1 MSAARV
7 LRERR
12 AFLVTLGAG
21 LLAVAGRVVLLPRT
35 PTDSQLSA
43 LGSFPEDES
52 GQDQYD
58 LRGSMNLNELA
69 SQLELGPPVFRY
81 SRVFNINTVELQP
94 QRGLTDRTQWSVR
107 VDGRV
112 GNSLSLTPQML
123 GELPP
128 YEVTSTFHCVEG
140 WGVPN
145 ARWRGVQL
153 REVLSRAQVVSSASA
168 SFVTFHSLSGVYAD
182 SLSLEQAMRPETLLA
197 THLDDQPLSDRQ
209 GYPIRLVVPFMYGYK
224 SVKWL
229 SRISVESRRYV
240 GFWERRGWQVDPF
253 V

>member
-1 MSAARV
+1 MSAARL

-21 LLAVAGRVVLLPRT
+21 LLAVAGRVALLPRP
-35 PTDSQLSA
+35 PTDSDLSA
-43 LGSFPEDES
+43 LGSFPEDEA

-58 LRGSMNLNELA
+58 LGGSMNLNEIA
-69 SQLELGPPVFRY
+69 AQLELGPPIFRY
-81 SRVFNINTVELQP
+81 SRVFNINTVELHP
-94 QRGLTDRTQWSVR
+94 QRGLTDRTRWSVT
-107 VDGRV
+107 VDGLV
-112 GNSLSLTPQML
+112 GNSFSLTPQML
-123 GELPP
+123 DELPP

-153 REVLSRAQVVSSASA
+153 REVLSRARIGADA
-168 SFVTFHSLSGVYAD
+168 SFVGFHSMSGVYAD
-182 SLSLEQAMRPETLLA
+182 SLSLEQAMHPETLLA

-229 SRISVESRRYV
+229 ARISVENRRYA
-240 GFWERRGWQVDPF
+240 GFWERRGWQLDPY